1 MTQANRG
8 HFDQRIP
15 RCISPLHPIEISAA
29 HGSCIRDAD
38 GREYVDLS
46 SGVGALALGYTANQV
61 VDAMRR
67 QLSLFVHSSFNT
79 LPHGPY
85 LQFAE
90 ALLAVVSPTLG
101 DARLFFANSGAE
113 AVENA
118 AKLARWHTGRADFIA
133 LEGAF
138 HGRTFLAL
146 SLTASDVYR
155 RGLGDLGFAVHRL
168 PAPRCELPEVR
179 EPIGTQEYLE
189 AIERQILQPE
199 RIAGFFF
206 EPVQGEGGVVPI
218 SVNFL
223 EAAQQ
228 FCRRHGILF
237 IADEIQTGFGRTGS
251 WTTCD
256 LMGLNPDILLLGKAI
271 GGGLPLSAV
280 LARASI
286 MDGLH
291 PGALGTTM
299 GGNALAC
306 AAGLAVLDTIRR
318 ENLLD
323 RVRDIER
330 TVRHSLADLRGL
342 VADADIRTIGAM
354 CGIELIPHDHAA
366 GKELTASVIAAAR
379 TNGAL
384 ILKAGPYANVIRLLP
399 ALNIRD
405 SELVNGLEA
414 LKNAIYSSI
423 SGLRSR

>member
-1 MTQANRG
+1 MTQAARS
-8 HFDQRIP
+8 HFDPRIP
-15 RCISPLHPIEISAA
+15 NCITPLHPIEISTA
-29 HGSCIRDAD
+29 HGSCIRDID

-61 VDAMRR
+61 VDAIRR
-67 QLSLFVHSSFNT
+67 QASLFVHSSFNT

-90 ALLAVVSPTLG
+90 ALLDVIKPTLG
-101 DARLFFANSGAE
+101 DAKLFFVNSGAE

-118 AKLARWHTGRADFIA
+118 AKLARWHTGRTDFIA

-155 RGLGDLGFAVHRL
+155 KGLGDLGFTVHRL
-168 PAPRCELPEVR
+168 PIPRSELPEVG
-179 EPIGTQEYLE
+179 EPSSTQEYLAE
-189 AIERQILQPE
+189 IERQILQPE
-199 RIAGFFF
+199 RIAGLFF

-228 FCRRHGILF
+228 FCRRHGILL

-251 WTTCD
+251 WTTCH

-306 AAGLAVLDTIRR
+306 AAGLAVLDTIKQ

-323 RVRDIER
+323 RVRDIGQ
-330 TVRHSLADLRGL
+330 TVRHNLSDLRDL
-342 VADADIRTIGAM
+342 AENVDIRTIGAM

-366 GKELTASVIAAAR
+366 GKEFTASVIAAAR

-384 ILKAGPYANVIRLLP
+384 ILKAGPHANVIRLLP
-399 ALNIRD
+399 ALNISD
-405 SELVNGLEA
+405 SELANGLDA
-414 LKNAIYSSI
+414 LKNAIYSST